1 MTTPIVTELPCQRE
15 PVSADTFLGELA
27 EGELALGE
35 QRLYGETTTAL
46 IALGLRPLSPGSE
59 SDPFGASVVV

>member
-1 MTTPIVTELPCQRE
+1 MTTPTVTELPRKRE

-27 EGELALGE
+27 VGE

-46 IALGLRPLSPGSE
+46 IALGLRPLPPGGQP
-59 SDPFGASVVV
+59 DLFGSSVVV